1 MQTDHTDQQAQLII
15 ENANLRED
23 MAARD
28 AQINTLQRRLRHTRV
43 NLVLAASLI
52 AGQTSRVAHLQC
64 EATEDGRAI
73 ATLTRELAE
82 ERIWSSY
89 YQDISDSL
97 AGELQRIDDMLAGV
111 GYEARGDETIADRV
125 ALLIKDTMINELP
138 SLWEG
143 MGVGDKGCTHGIQTL

>member
-1 MQTDHTDQQAQLII
+1 MQTQTNDLAI
-15 ENANLRED
+15 ENDNLRED
-23 MAARD
+23 IAARD
-28 AQINTLQRRLRHTRV
+28 ALINVLQRRLRHTRV

-64 EATEDGRAI
+64 EADDDARAI
-73 ATLTRELAE
+73 GTLTRELAE

-111 GYEARGDETIADRV
+111 GYEANGDESIADRV
-125 ALLIKDTMINELP
+125 ALLIKDTMPRTWAAGEDHVIWPQFIRSDNGTCK
-138 SLWEG
+138 EG
-143 MGVGDKGCTHGIQTL
+143 